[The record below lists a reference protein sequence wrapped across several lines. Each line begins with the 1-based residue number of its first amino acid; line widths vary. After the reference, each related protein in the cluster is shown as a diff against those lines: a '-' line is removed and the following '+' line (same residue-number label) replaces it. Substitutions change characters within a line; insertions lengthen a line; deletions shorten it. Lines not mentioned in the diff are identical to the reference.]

1 MTPALRNPL
10 AQLASSIQAMQKRH
24 QERHRPSG
32 FRFAFADSVDF
43 LQPQHWDFVAEHGG
57 FFLRRDVLRAI
68 ETHGAENVTHRYALI
83 YRDTQPVA
91 VLAAQMVSI
100 TGKHLRPE
108 KKSEKRNLLKQAL
121 RPAAKIATSNVRER
135 LLVAGNLFSWGFD
148 GIAFAPGA
156 EPAEIW
162 PGVAEALYRIRR
174 AERLLGQTNLVMVKD
189 VTAHQT
195 GLEALRRFSYR
206 PLETEPNMVLEIP
219 AVWRSYDDYLA
230 ALDAKY
236 RRNARD
242 QIKKLAEAGCVLEP
256 LTHTDLATH
265 GRRLHELYLA
275 VHSHAPI
282 RLVTLREG
290 YFAALAAAARQDFRC
305 TVARR
310 GAEIL
315 GFITTIRDGNTAI
328 GYYIGFAREAAAAG
342 LPLYLR
348 LLHTTVADAIAW
360 RCQRLSL
367 GRTALEPKAALG
379 AKPEPMCVWLRHRVP
394 TLNWMMR
401 GLLGAVPH
409 AEAPERNPF
418 KATSRDGATNG
429 ASSALPSL

>member
-1 MTPALRNPL
+1 MARAIRSPL
-10 AQLASSIQAMQKRH
+10 TRLASSIQAIQERH

-32 FRFAFADSVDF
+32 FRFAFADSINF
-43 LQPQHWDFVAEHGG
+43 LQSQHWDLAAEHGG
-57 FFLRRDVLRAI
+57 FFLRRDILRAI
-68 ETHGAENVTHRYALI
+68 ETHGAENVIHRYAVI
-83 YRDTQPVA
+83 YRDARPMAVMVA
-91 VLAAQMVSI
+91 QVVSI
-100 TGKHLRPE
+100 TGRHLRPE
-108 KKSEKRNLLKQAL
+108 KKNEKGNLLKLAL

-148 GIAFAPGA
+148 GIAFAPGGD
-156 EPAEIW
+156 PAEIW

-189 VTAHQT
+189 VTARQT

-219 AVWRSYDDYLA
+219 GAWRTYDDYLA

-242 QIKKLAEAGCVLEP
+242 QMKKLADAGCALEP
-256 LTHTDLATH
+256 LTDLTTH
-265 GRRLHELYLA
+265 GKRLHDLYLA
-275 VHSHAPI
+275 VHSHAPV

-290 YFAALAAAARQDFRC
+290 YFAALATAAGNDFRC

-310 GAEIL
+310 GTEIL

-328 GYYIGFAREAAAAG
+328 GYYIGFDREAAAAG

-348 LLHTTVADAIAW
+348 LLHATVADAITW

-367 GRTALEPKAALG
+367 GRTALEPKAGLG
-379 AKPEPMCVWLRHRVP
+379 AKPEPMSVWLHHRVP
-394 TLNWMMR
+394 TLNWLLR

-409 AEAPERNPF
+409 SEVPERNPF
-418 KATSRDGATNG
+418 KAVA
-429 ASSALPSL
+429 

>member
-1 MTPALRNPL
+1 
-10 AQLASSIQAMQKRH
+10 MQERH

-32 FRFAFADSVDF
+32 FRFAFADSVGY
-43 LQPQHWDFVAEHGG
+43 LQQQHWDLVAEQGG

-68 ETHGAENVTHRYALI
+68 ESHGAENVTHRYALI
-83 YRDTQPVA
+83 YRAAQPMA
-91 VLAAQMVSI
+91 VLAAQIVSI

-108 KKSEKRNLLKQAL
+108 RKNEKRNLLKQAL
-121 RPAAKIATSNVRER
+121 RPATRIATSNVRER

-148 GIAFAPGA
+148 GIAFAPG
-156 EPAEIW
+156 EDPSEIW

-189 VTAHQT
+189 VTPRQT
-195 GLEALRRFSYR
+195 GLEALRRFSYQ

-219 AVWRSYDDYLA
+219 ATWRSYDDYLA

-242 QIKKLAEAGCVLEP
+242 QMKKLAEAGCTLEP
-256 LTHTDLATH
+256 LTGTDLATH
-265 GRRLHELYLA
+265 GRRLHELYLE

-290 YFAALAAAARQDFRC
+290 YFAALAAAAAKDFRC

-310 GAEIL
+310 GSEIL
-315 GFITTIRDGNTAI
+315 GFVTTIRDGNTAI
-328 GYYIGFAREAAAAG
+328 GYYIGFDREAAAAG

-348 LLHTTVADAIAW
+348 LLHAPVADAIAW
-360 RCQRLSL
+360 GCQRLSL
-367 GRTALEPKAALG
+367 GRTALEPKAGLG
-379 AKPEPMCVWLRHRVP
+379 AKPEPMHVWLRHRVP
-394 TLNWMMR
+394 TLNWVMC

-409 AEAPERNPF
+409 GEAPERNPF
-418 KATSRDGATNG
+418 KAASTSRDG
-429 ASSALPSL
+429 

>member
-1 MTPALRNPL
+1 
-10 AQLASSIQAMQKRH
+10 MQERH

-43 LQPQHWDFVAEHGG
+43 LQPQHWDLVAKQGG
-57 FFLRRDVLRAI
+57 FFLRRDVLRVI
-68 ETHGAENVTHRYALI
+68 ETHGAENVTNRYALI
-83 YRDTQPVA
+83 YRGAQPMA
-91 VLAAQMVSI
+91 VMAAQVVSI

-108 KKSEKRNLLKQAL
+108 KKDQKEKGNLLKQAL

-156 EPAEIW
+156 DPAEIW

-189 VTAHQT
+189 VTARQT

-219 AVWRSYDDYLA
+219 ATWRSYDDYLA

-236 RRNARD
+236 RRNAKD
-242 QIKKLAEAGCVLEP
+242 QMKKLAEAGCALEP
-256 LTHTDLATH
+256 LTASDLATH
-265 GRRLHELYLA
+265 GKRLHELYLA
-275 VHSHAPI
+275 VHSRAPI

-290 YFAALAAAARQDFRC
+290 YFAALAAAAGNDFRC

-328 GYYIGFAREAAAAG
+328 GYYIGFDREAAAAG

-348 LLHTTVADAIAW
+348 LLHSSVADAIAW

-401 GLLGAVPH
+401 GLLGTVPH
-409 AEAPERNPF
+409 GEAPERSPF
-418 KATSRDGATNG
+418 KAAPTSISRDGVAERSTPP
-429 ASSALPSL
+429 LTSL

>member
-1 MTPALRNPL
+1 MAREIRNPL
-10 AQLASSIQAMQKRH
+10 ARLASSIHAIQKRH
-24 QERHRPSG
+24 HERHQPSG

-43 LQPQHWDFVAEHGG
+43 LQPQHWDLVAGQSG

-68 ETHGAENVTHRYALI
+68 ETHGAENVTHRYAVI
-83 YRDTQPVA
+83 YRDVRPMA
-91 VLAAQMVSI
+91 VMAAQMVSI

-108 KKSEKRNLLKQAL
+108 RKHEKRNLLKQAL
-121 RPAAKIATSNVRER
+121 RPAAKIAESNVRER

-148 GIAFAPGA
+148 GIAFAPG
-156 EPAEIW
+156 EDPAQIW

-189 VTAHQT
+189 VTVRQT

-219 AVWRSYDDYLA
+219 PTWRNYDDYLA

-242 QIKKLAEAGCVLEP
+242 QMKKLAAAGCALEP
-256 LTHTDLATH
+256 LSETDLATYA
-265 GRRLHELYLA
+265 RRLHELYLA
-275 VHSHAPI
+275 VHSHAPV

-290 YFAALAAAARQDFRC
+290 YFAALATAAGKDFRC

-310 GAEIL
+310 RGEIL

-328 GYYIGFAREAAAAG
+328 GYYIGFDRGAAAAG

-348 LLHTTVADAIAW
+348 LLHTTVADAIDW
-360 RCQRLSL
+360 RCSRLSL
-367 GRTALEPKAALG
+367 GRTALEPKAGLG
-379 AKPEPMCVWLRHRVP
+379 ARPEPMSIWLRHRVP
-394 TLNWMMR
+394 AVNWLLR
-401 GLLGAVPH
+401 GVMGAVPH

-418 KATSRDGATNG
+418 KAT
-429 ASSALPSL
+429 

>member
-1 MTPALRNPL
+1 
-10 AQLASSIQAMQKRH
+10 
-24 QERHRPSG
+24 
-32 FRFAFADSVDF
+32 VDF
-43 LQPQHWDFVAEHGG
+43 LQPQQWDSVAQQAG

-68 ETHGAENVTHRYALI
+68 ETHGAENVTHRYAVI
-83 YRDTQPVA
+83 YRDVRPMA
-91 VLAAQMVSI
+91 VMAAQMVSI
-100 TGKHLRPE
+100 TGKHLHPE
-108 KKSEKRNLLKQAL
+108 RKNEKGNLLKQAL
-121 RPAAKIATSNVRER
+121 RPAAKIAESNVRER

-148 GIAFAPGA
+148 GIAFAPG
-156 EPAEIW
+156 EDPAQVW

-189 VTAHQT
+189 VTVRQT

-219 AVWRSYDDYLA
+219 ATWRNYDDYLA

-236 RRNARD
+236 RRSARD
-242 QIKKLAEAGCVLEP
+242 QMKKLAEAGCVLEP
-256 LTHTDLATH
+256 LTDLAAH
-265 GRRLHELYLA
+265 GKRLHELYLA
-275 VHSHAPI
+275 VHSHAPV

-290 YFAALAAAARQDFRC
+290 YFAALSAAAGKDFRC

-310 GAEIL
+310 DGEIL

-328 GYYIGFAREAAAAG
+328 GYYIGFDRQAAAAG

-360 RCQRLSL
+360 RCKRLSL

-379 AKPEPMCVWLRHRVP
+379 AKPEPMRVWLRHRVP

-418 KATSRDGATNG
+418 KATSKDEVTKG